1 MLPTLP
7 LLTSLLLLPSVLA
20 NGIYG
25 KSSNVLS
32 VDGQSYRRLIADS
45 NHTSIVEFYA
55 PWCGHCQN
63 LKPAYEKAAAS
74 LKGLAKVAAVNCDA
88 EENKPLCGNMG
99 VQGFP
104 TLKIVRPG
112 KKPGRPAV
120 EDYQGARSAKAIADA
135 VVERIPN
142 HVRRLKDSDYEA
154 WRDEGDGPK
163 AILFSE
169 KGVVSALL
177 KSIAVDFKDVMSIA
191 QIRNKD
197 KAAVDA
203 FKVEKFPSLLL
214 LPGRGKDLVFYDGE
228 MKKDAMVKF
237 LSQAASPNP
246 DPAPKKEKA
255 KKSTASKDKSKSSKA
270 SSSFS
275 KASSSHASSEAQT
288 APASQT
294 AETMDDG
301 SQPTES
307 PNPNVDTE
315 KPIHVPSEPAPP
327 IKSLPDG
334 LSLQQQCLNTKAG
347 TCILALLPAV
357 PSEKTLQA
365 ISALSEIHHKH
376 ESAKRN
382 LFPFYQLPHTNS
394 QAAALRS
401 KLSLSDDEVEL
412 VALNGKRGWFRL
424 YPSSSSSEKEEKV
437 SPLTQR
443 SLEDWI
449 DALRM
454 GDLPKS
460 PLPSGLVMPAEQL
473 PEEPVK
479 VDFGSGDAGT
489 AGQGPGSGGGQEVD
503 EDFLAQMKRQM
514 PEGMEFAM
522 EEIDDEEYERILA
535 EQRKGEEGKEGEGHD
550 EL

>member
-1 MLPTLP
+1 MLPGTLP
-7 LLTSLLLLPSVLA
+7 LLTSLLLLPSALA
-20 NGIYG
+20 NGLYG
-25 KSSNVLS
+25 KSSAVLS

-45 NHTSIVEFYA
+45 NHTSIIEFYA

-63 LKPAYEKAAAS
+63 LKPAYEKAATS

-142 HVRRLKDSDYEA
+142 HVRRLKDSDFEA

-177 KSIAVDFKDVMSIA
+177 KAIAVDFKDVMSIA

-214 LPGRGKDLVFYDGE
+214 LPGGGKDPVFYNGE
-228 MKKDAMVKF
+228 MKKDAMMKF

-288 APASQT
+288 ARASQT
-294 AETMDDG
+294 AETMDDA
-301 SQPTES
+301 SQPSES
-307 PNPNVDTE
+307 PNPKVDTE

-334 LSLQQQCLNTKAG
+334 LSLQQQCLNSKAG
-347 TCILALLPAV
+347 TCILALLPAA
-357 PSEKTLQA
+357 PSEKTLHA

-394 QAAALRS
+394 QAAALRA
-401 KLSLSDDEVEL
+401 KLSLSEDEVEL

-424 YPSSSSSEKEEKV
+424 YPSSSSSSGEEEGKT

-479 VDFGSGDAGT
+479 VDFGTGAGE
-489 AGQGPGSGGGQEVD
+489 GQAAD
-503 EDFLAQMKRQM
+503 EDFLAQMKKQM

-522 EEIDDEEYERILA
+522 EEIGDEEYERILA
-535 EQRKGEEGKEGEGHD
+535 EQQRRGNEGEGEGHE

>member
-7 LLTSLLLLPSVLA
+7 LLTSLLLLPSALA
-20 NGIYG
+20 NGLYG
-25 KSSNVLS
+25 KSSAVLS

-63 LKPAYEKAAAS
+63 LKPAYEKAASS

-142 HVRRLKDSDYEA
+142 HVRRLKDSDFEA
-154 WRDEGDGPK
+154 WRDEGDEPK

-177 KSIAVDFKDVMSIA
+177 KAIAVDFKDVMSIA

-203 FKVEKFPSLLL
+203 FNVEKFPSLLL
-214 LPGRGKDLVFYDGE
+214 LPGSGKDPVFYDGE
-228 MKKDAMVKF
+228 MKKDPMVKF

-294 AETMDDG
+294 AETMDDA
-301 SQPTES
+301 SQPSES
-307 PNPNVDTE
+307 PNPKVDTE
-315 KPIHVPSEPAPP
+315 KPVHVPSEPAPP

-394 QAAALRS
+394 QAAALRA
-401 KLSLSDDEVEL
+401 KLSLSEDEVEL
-412 VALNGKRGWFRL
+412 VALNGKRAWFRL
-424 YPSSSSSEKEEKV
+424 YPSTSSSDDKAL
-437 SPLTQR
+437 PLTQR

-449 DALRM
+449 DAIRM

-460 PLPSGLVMPAEQL
+460 PLPTGLVVPAEQL

-479 VDFGSGDAGT
+479 VDFGVADAGEGDA
-489 AGQGPGSGGGQEVD
+489 VD
-503 EDFLAQMKRQM
+503 EDFLAQMKKQM

-535 EQRKGEEGKEGEGHD
+535 EQRNGKGEEGEGEGEGHD

>member
-1 MLPTLP
+1 MLPTLL
-7 LLTSLLLLPSVLA
+7 LLTSLLLLPSALA
-20 NGIYG
+20 NGLYG
-25 KSSNVLS
+25 KSSAVLS

-63 LKPAYEKAAAS
+63 LKPAYEKAASS

-142 HVRRLKDSDYEA
+142 HVRRLKDSDFEA
-154 WRDEGDGPK
+154 WREEGDEPK

-177 KSIAVDFKDVMSIA
+177 KAIAVDFKDVMSIA

-203 FKVEKFPSLLL
+203 FNVEKFPSLLL
-214 LPGRGKDLVFYDGE
+214 LPGGGKDPVFYDGE
-228 MKKDAMVKF
+228 MKKDPMVKF

-255 KKSTASKDKSKSSKA
+255 KKSSASKDKSKSAKA

-294 AETMDDG
+294 AETMDDA
-301 SQPTES
+301 SQPSES
-307 PNPNVDTE
+307 PNPNVDAE
-315 KPIHVPSEPAPP
+315 KPVHVPSEPAAP

-394 QAAALRS
+394 QAAALRA

-412 VALNGKRGWFRL
+412 VALNGKRAWFRL
-424 YPSSSSSEKEEKV
+424 YPSTSSSSPEDKA

-449 DALRM
+449 DAIRM
-454 GDLPKS
+454 GDLPKP
-460 PLPSGLVMPAEQL
+460 PLPSGLVVPAEQL

-479 VDFGSGDAGT
+479 VDLGGDVGEGDA
-489 AGQGPGSGGGQEVD
+489 VD
-503 EDFLAQMKRQM
+503 EDFLAQMKKQM

-535 EQRKGEEGKEGEGHD
+535 EQRNGNGKGEEEGEGEGHD

>member
-1 MLPTLP
+1 
-7 LLTSLLLLPSVLA
+7 
-20 NGIYG
+20 
-25 KSSNVLS
+25 
-32 VDGQSYRRLIADS
+32 
-45 NHTSIVEFYA
+45 
-55 PWCGHCQN
+55 
-63 LKPAYEKAAAS
+63 
-74 LKGLAKVAAVNCDA
+74 
-88 EENKPLCGNMG
+88 
-99 VQGFP
+99 
-104 TLKIVRPG
+104 
-112 KKPGRPAV
+112 
-120 EDYQGARSAKAIADA
+120 
-135 VVERIPN
+135 
-142 HVRRLKDSDYEA
+142 
-154 WRDEGDGPK
+154 
-163 AILFSE
+163 
-169 KGVVSALL
+169 
-177 KSIAVDFKDVMSIA
+177 
-191 QIRNKD
+191 
-197 KAAVDA
+197 
-203 FKVEKFPSLLL
+203 
-214 LPGRGKDLVFYDGE
+214 
-228 MKKDAMVKF
+228 MKKDPMVKF

-294 AETMDDG
+294 AETMDDA
-301 SQPTES
+301 SQPSES
-307 PNPNVDTE
+307 PNPKVDTE
-315 KPIHVPSEPAPP
+315 KPVHVPSEPAPP

-365 ISALSEIHHKH
+365 ISTLSEIHHKH

-394 QAAALRS
+394 QAAALRA
-401 KLSLSDDEVEL
+401 KLSLSEDEVEL
-412 VALNGKRGWFRL
+412 VALNGKRAWFRL
-424 YPSSSSSEKEEKV
+424 YPFSSSSPEDKA

-449 DALRM
+449 DAIRM

-460 PLPSGLVMPAEQL
+460 PLPSGLVVPVEQL

-479 VDFGSGDAGT
+479 VDLGGGDVGEGDA
-489 AGQGPGSGGGQEVD
+489 VD
-503 EDFLAQMKRQM
+503 EDFLAQMKKQM

-535 EQRKGEEGKEGEGHD
+535 EQRKGKVEEDEDEEGGEGHD

>member
-1 MLPTLP
+1 MLPALP
-7 LLTSLLLLPSVLA
+7 LLTSLLLLPSALA
-20 NGIYG
+20 NGLYG
-25 KSSNVLS
+25 KSSSVLS

-45 NHTSIVEFYA
+45 NHTSIVAFYA

-63 LKPAYEKAAAS
+63 LKPAYEKAATS

-177 KSIAVDFKDVMSIA
+177 KAIAVDFKDVMGIA

-214 LPGRGKDLVFYDGE
+214 LPGGGKDPVFYDGE
-228 MKKDAMVKF
+228 MKKDPIIKF

-294 AETMDDG
+294 AETMDDA

-365 ISALSEIHHKH
+365 ISALSDIHHKH

-401 KLSLSDDEVEL
+401 KLALSEDEVEL
-412 VALNGKRGWFRL
+412 VALNGKKGWFRL
-424 YPSSSSSEKEEKV
+424 YPSPSSSSEKQEKV
-437 SPLTQR
+437 PPLTQR

-473 PEEPVK
+473 PEEPVR
-479 VDFGSGDAGT
+479 VDFGSGGDAGT
-489 AGQGPGSGGGQEVD
+489 AGQGAGSGEVKGDAMD

-535 EQRKGEEGKEGEGHD
+535 EQRKGEGGHD

>member
-7 LLTSLLLLPSVLA
+7 LLTSLLLLPSALA
-20 NGIYG
+20 NGLYG
-25 KSSNVLS
+25 KSSAVLS

-63 LKPAYEKAAAS
+63 LKPAYEKAATS

-142 HVRRLKDSDYEA
+142 HVRRLKDSDFEA

-177 KSIAVDFKDVMSIA
+177 KAIAVDFKDVMSIA
-191 QIRNKD
+191 QVRNKD

-214 LPGRGKDLVFYDGE
+214 LPGGGKDPIIYDGE
-228 MKKDAMVKF
+228 MKKDAMMKF

-294 AETMDDG
+294 AETMDDA
-301 SQPTES
+301 SQPSES
-307 PNPNVDTE
+307 PNPQVDTE

-334 LSLQQQCLNTKAG
+334 LSLKQQCLNSKAG

-365 ISALSEIHHKH
+365 ISSLSEIHHKH

-394 QAAALRS
+394 QAAALRA
-401 KLSLSDDEVEL
+401 KLSLSEDQVEL

-424 YPSSSSSEKEEKV
+424 YPSSSSPSSSGEEEEKT
-437 SPLTQR
+437 SLLTQR

-479 VDFGSGDAGT
+479 VDFGAHAGE
-489 AGQGPGSGGGQEVD
+489 GQAVD
-503 EDFLAQMKRQM
+503 EDFLARIKKQM

-522 EEIDDEEYERILA
+522 EEIDDEEYERNLA
-535 EQRKGEEGKEGEGHD
+535 EQQQGEEGKEGEGHE

>member
-1 MLPTLP
+1 
-7 LLTSLLLLPSVLA
+7 
-20 NGIYG
+20 
-25 KSSNVLS
+25 
-32 VDGQSYRRLIADS
+32 
-45 NHTSIVEFYA
+45 
-55 PWCGHCQN
+55 
-63 LKPAYEKAAAS
+63 
-74 LKGLAKVAAVNCDA
+74 
-88 EENKPLCGNMG
+88 
-99 VQGFP
+99 
-104 TLKIVRPG
+104 
-112 KKPGRPAV
+112 
-120 EDYQGARSAKAIADA
+120 
-135 VVERIPN
+135 
-142 HVRRLKDSDYEA
+142 
-154 WRDEGDGPK
+154 
-163 AILFSE
+163 
-169 KGVVSALL
+169 
-177 KSIAVDFKDVMSIA
+177 
-191 QIRNKD
+191 
-197 KAAVDA
+197 
-203 FKVEKFPSLLL
+203 
-214 LPGRGKDLVFYDGE
+214 
-228 MKKDAMVKF
+228 
-237 LSQAASPNP
+237 
-246 DPAPKKEKA
+246 
-255 KKSTASKDKSKSSKA
+255 
-270 SSSFS
+270 
-275 KASSSHASSEAQT
+275 
-288 APASQT
+288 
-294 AETMDDG
+294 
-301 SQPTES
+301 
-307 PNPNVDTE
+307 
-315 KPIHVPSEPAPP
+315 PP

>member
-7 LLTSLLLLPSVLA
+7 LLTSLLLLPSALA
-20 NGIYG
+20 NGLYG
-25 KSSNVLS
+25 KSSAVLS

-63 LKPAYEKAAAS
+63 LKPAYEKAATS

-142 HVRRLKDSDYEA
+142 HVRRLKDSDFEA

-177 KSIAVDFKDVMSIA
+177 KAIAVDFKDVMSIA

-214 LPGRGKDLVFYDGE
+214 LPGDGKDPVFYDGE

-294 AETMDDG
+294 AETMDDA
-301 SQPTES
+301 SQPSES

-357 PSEKTLQA
+357 PSEKTLHA

-376 ESAKRN
+376 DSAKRN

-394 QAAALRS
+394 QAAALRA
-401 KLSLSDDEVEL
+401 KLSLSEDEVEL

-424 YPSSSSSEKEEKV
+424 YPSSSPGEEEART

-460 PLPSGLVMPAEQL
+460 PLPAGLVMPAEQL

-479 VDFGSGDAGT
+479 ADFGWDSEN
-489 AGQGPGSGGGQEVD
+489 GQVDD
-503 EDFLAQMKRQM
+503 EDFLAQMKSQM

-522 EEIDDEEYERILA
+522 EEIGDEEYERLLA
-535 EQRKGEEGKEGEGHD
+535 EQERSGNGEEGEGEGQRQGHE